1 MAQKIRYVDLSHTI
15 EDGMITYKGLPAPII
30 CDFMSR
36 EESRL
41 KYEAGTEF
49 HIGRID
55 MVANTGTYV
64 DSPFHR
70 YADGADLSQLTLES
84 VAHVECVV
92 IRVDRSVTQIPP
104 ALLDEIDF
112 ERRAVLF
119 DTGWSRHWRTDAY
132 FENHPHLVEATATRL
147 VDGGARIVGID
158 SFNIDSVATG
168 ARPVHTV
175 LLRRGIPIIEH
186 MCNLESVPDRG
197 AYLTAAPAPV
207 KGMGTFPVRAF
218 AILNE

>member
-1 MAQKIRYVDLSHTI
+1 
-15 EDGMITYKGLPAPII
+15 
-30 CDFMSR
+30 
-36 EESRL
+36 
-41 KYEAGTEF
+41 
-49 HIGRID
+49 
-55 MVANTGTYV
+55 
-64 DSPFHR
+64 
-70 YADGADLSQLTLES
+70 
-84 VAHVECVV
+84 
-92 IRVDRSVTQIPP
+92 
-104 ALLDEIDF
+104 
-112 ERRAVLF
+112 
-119 DTGWSRHWRTDAY
+119 
-132 FENHPHLVEATATRL
+132 

-158 SFNIDSVATG
+158 SFNIDSIATG